1 MGDTDAY
8 GDSDDNDDAD
18 AIGDTEYNDDPDSNG
33 DTYPDAPASPG
44 TPPGGP

>member
-18 AIGDTEYNDDPDSNG
+18 AIGDTEYNDDPDANG
-33 DTYPDAPASPG
+33 DTDPDAPASPG
-44 TPPGGP
+44 TRPGGP